1 MSVPHSL
8 DLRLIFHS
16 FQFCHVWVGCHIFLF
31 LIQENIYKYTY
42 SIHVCK
48 RHSVPYFPYATSWFH
63 PRNSSQS
70 TSKYVKADTH
80 AQRINYAKS
89 IQIMEV
95 CQRQILTGYVITIQK
110 MWFTPQIWG
119 QFLFWFMALLKERIC
134 IWLVWDYRR
143 EFTLCNNMIGILITS
158 SYLRYTRMNTLTRSF
173 W

>member
-48 RHSVPYFPYATSWFH
+48 RHTVPYFPYATSWFH

-89 IQIMEV
+89 LQIMEV

-110 MWFTPQIWG
+110 CGLRLKYEASSCFDLWRYWKKEFVSDWFGTIGVSLLCVIIW
-119 QFLFWFMALLKERIC
+119 
-134 IWLVWDYRR
+134 
-143 EFTLCNNMIGILITS
+143 
-158 SYLRYTRMNTLTRSF
+158 
-173 W
+173 